1 MPSSSRGACATH
13 RIDISRLAEYVFGGV
28 KLNNKKLVEK
38 LTRSEIYRDY
48 ARAFST
54 ATGLPL
60 ALRPVEYWQLATH
73 DTPNENPFCALM
85 ARSSRVC
92 AACLEVQRKLTE
104 KAGNRSKTVTCFA
117 GLSDSAVPIRIGDQL
132 IGFLQTG
139 QVLLDQPNKFRF
151 DKTARTLV
159 NWGVK
164 VDLLKARDAYFHTRV
179 LSKKE
184 YRGML
189 RLLEF
194 FGRHLSILSN
204 QFAVEISAAEPAPV
218 AKAKHFIAQ
227 NQDNA
232 LCLATV
238 AKAVNT
244 STFYFCKLFKSATGL
259 TFTDYLSRVRIE
271 KAKTLLGDPNRRVSE
286 VAYEVGFQ
294 SLSLLYRVFRIITGQ
309 SPHLYRHSV
318 RNLRSHSLCVYT

>member
-1 MPSSSRGACATH
+1 M
-13 RIDISRLAEYVFGGV
+13 
-28 KLNNKKLVEK
+28 KLNNKQLVEK

-60 ALRPVEYWQLATH
+60 ALRPVEHWQLATH

-85 ARSSRVC
+85 ARSNRIC

-104 KAGNRSKTVTCFA
+104 KARDRSRTVTCFA
-117 GLSDSAVPIRIGDQL
+117 GLSDSAVPIHVGDQL

-139 QVLLDQPNKFRF
+139 QILLNQPTKFRF
-151 DKTARTLV
+151 DQTARKLV
-159 NWGVK
+159 DWGVK
-164 VDLLKARDAYFHTRV
+164 VDLGKAREAYFHTRV
-179 LSKKE
+179 LSKKQ

-189 RLLEF
+189 RLLEI

-204 QFAVEISAAEPAPV
+204 QIAVESSTAEPAPV

-227 NQDNA
+227 NQDGA

-244 STFYFCKLFKSATGL
+244 STFYFCKLFKRATGL

-271 KAKTLLGDPNRRVSE
+271 KAKTLLSDRNRRVSE

-294 SLSLLYRVFRIITGQ
+294 SLTHFNRVFRKLTGQ
-309 SPHLYRHSV
+309 SPTDYRQSGSKS
-318 RNLRSHSLCVYT
+318 RRRF

>member
-13 RIDISRLAEYVFGGV
+13 RIDISR
-28 KLNNKKLVEK
+28 
-38 LTRSEIYRDY
+38 
-48 ARAFST
+48 
-54 ATGLPL
+54 
-60 ALRPVEYWQLATH
+60 
-73 DTPNENPFCALM
+73 
-85 ARSSRVC
+85 
-92 AACLEVQRKLTE
+92 LTE

-117 GLSDSAVPIRIGDQL
+117 GLSDSAAPIRIGDQL

-164 VDLLKARDAYFHTRV
+164 VDLGKARDAYFHTRV

-189 RLLEF
+189 RLLEI

-204 QFAVEISAAEPAPV
+204 QIAVESSAAEPAPV

-227 NQDNA
+227 NQDGA
-232 LCLATV
+232 ICLATV

-244 STFYFCKLFKSATGL
+244 STFYFCKLFKRTTGL
-259 TFTDYLSRVRIE
+259 TFTDYLARVRIE
-271 KAKTLLGDPNRRVSE
+271 KAKALLRDRNRRVSE
-286 VAYEVGFQ
+286 LAYDVGFQ
-294 SLSLLYRVFRIITGQ
+294 SLTHFNRVFRKITGQ
-309 SPHLYRHSV
+309 SPTQFRRAV
-318 RNLRSHSLCVYT
+318 

>member
-1 MPSSSRGACATH
+1 M
-13 RIDISRLAEYVFGGV
+13 
-28 KLNNKKLVEK
+28 KLDNRKLVEK

-60 ALRPVEYWQLATH
+60 ALRPVEHWQLAMH
-73 DTPNENPFCALM
+73 GVANENPFCELM
-85 ARSSRVC
+85 AKSNRVC

-104 KAGNRSKTVTCFA
+104 KAGPRSRTATCFA
-117 GLSDSAVPIRIGDQL
+117 GLTDSAVPIRLGDQL

-139 QVLLDQPNKFRF
+139 QVLLNQPTKFRF
-151 DKTARTLV
+151 EKTSRALV

-164 VDLLKARDAYFHTRV
+164 VDLSEAREAYFHTRV
-179 LSKKE
+179 LSRKQ
-184 YRGML
+184 YRGMV
-189 RLLEF
+189 RLLEI

-204 QFAVEISAAEPAPV
+204 QIAVESSAAEPAPV

-244 STFYFCKLFKSATGL
+244 STFYFCKLFKRATGL

-286 VAYEVGFQ
+286 IAYEVGFQ
-294 SLSLLYRVFRIITGQ
+294 SLTHFNRIFRKITGQ
-309 SPHLYRHSV
+309 SPTRYRLTV
-318 RNLRSHSLCVYT
+318 RKTA